1 MTDLKPCPFCGSDDI
16 RREYGAGSKPPYN
29 DPYVVCVDC
38 GASVAGKAGAWN
50 TRADL
55 AAERERKL
63 VEALKLPEIAA
74 LVGAFV
80 ALEKAASEVSKCGA
94 QTGGQ
99 WVKLTVALLKSR
111 LTLRKLEGGE

>member
-63 VEALKLPEIAA
+63 V
-74 LVGAFV
+74 V
-80 ALEKAASEVSKCGA
+80 ALDQAAQALDWAARKMKGRC
-94 QTGGQ
+94 TGTA
-99 WVKLTVALLKSR
+99 VDAAMVAAGNA
-111 LTLRKLEGGE
+111 TAVRKELGYE